1 MHSRCDQE
9 LLVGAT
15 HVLHSKTQTLPLVT
29 SCGMKHTSI
38 APVSVP
44 DIVAVGGSVPT
55 VGDVSSDR
63 PVTIAVDDDG
73 DTVAVAA
80 IVVSE

>member
-1 MHSRCDQE
+1 
-9 LLVGAT
+9 
-15 HVLHSKTQTLPLVT
+15 
-29 SCGMKHTSI
+29 MKHTSI